1 MMSRKREEK
10 SNPKFKPIVIA
21 AILLSSVSLVMSAY
35 AANSVYHRG
44 QSHDASSSPAV
55 ISSPKFAASG
65 DAVTGNEDQ
74 PILVMEEQ
82 VMKEQETDAGSG
94 AQKESNT
101 EKKEEKP
108 AATPEKK
115 TQKVIYLTFDDG
127 PGKYTDKIVEILN
140 EKKIHATFF
149 MIGNQLSDHEKS
161 VKAAAEAGNYIGLHS
176 MTHNKKTLYKSG
188 GSAKFIKEFK
198 QEQAIVE
205 KITGTKP
212 WLIRAPYGSKPEID
226 KQFRTEIADADFKMW
241 DWTVDSKDWS
251 YPGEPERIIR
261 EVKRQVHR
269 DTEVILM
276 HEKSQTVQALPEI
289 IEYLQKKGYAFAVY
303 KPEQHISVNFAK
315 DTRL

>member
-35 AANSVYHRG
+35 AANSVYHRS
-44 QSHDASSSPAV
+44 QSHDVSSSQAV
-55 ISSPKFAASG
+55 MTSPKFAASG
-65 DAVTGNEDQ
+65 DSVSGKEDQ
-74 PILVMEEQ
+74 PIPVEEEQ
-82 VMKEQETDAGSG
+82 VTDATSG
-94 AQKESNT
+94 TQKESNT

-108 AATPEKK
+108 AATTEKQ

-198 QEQAIVE
+198 QEQAMVE

-251 YPGEPERIIR
+251 YPGEPDRIIR

-289 IEYLQKKGYAFAVY
+289 IDYLQKKGYAFAVY